1 MKIMN
6 DRLYKSNQNKIIDGV
21 CAGIAEYFGIDPT
34 LIRLGWVLFC
44 AMGGSG
50 FLAYIIAA
58 IIIPR
63 RPEGEI

>member
-1 MKIMN
+1 MMN
-6 DRLYKSNQNKIIDGV
+6 NRLYKSNEDKMIDGV

-50 FLAYIIAA
+50 FIIYIIAA

-63 RPEGEI
+63 RPEGEII